1 MPSALKNELR
11 EVFLDQVRSNKAL
24 NEHITIPLPK
34 VSSPRCIL
42 GSCTGRWERRYLPLI
57 KKTWLPVLAFGAC
70 VRCLRS
76 ELAFGACVRCSRSE
90 LASPSCE
97 RPSGGSAGR
106 AAALLRSPSRAQRRH
121 SKAKLPRWTVPSSR
135 RGWTLEIRV
144 SVIMVTASL
153 GLGSQHEGSFG
164 GRRHGSEPHRNSRAP
179 APLR

>member
-70 VRCLRS
+70 VRC
-76 ELAFGACVRCSRSE
+76 SRSE

-106 AAALLRSPSRAQRRH
+106 GAALLRSPSRAQRRH
-121 SKAKLPRWTVPSSR
+121 SKAKLPRWTVPSSH